1 MARQKVEPWYPSWV
15 YSINEDVTR
24 RNKAAYD
31 REQAEREKR
40 LLSFCPEYY
49 SLSFRERHE
58 VEKAF
63 ENAEKE
69 RSM

>member
-1 MARQKVEPWYPSWV
+1 MARQKVEPWYPPEV
-15 YSINEDVTR
+15 YHINEDVTR

-40 LLSFCPEYY
+40 LLSFCPNYY

-58 VEKAF
+58 IDQQFRKMEG
-63 ENAEKE
+63 EI
-69 RSM
+69 